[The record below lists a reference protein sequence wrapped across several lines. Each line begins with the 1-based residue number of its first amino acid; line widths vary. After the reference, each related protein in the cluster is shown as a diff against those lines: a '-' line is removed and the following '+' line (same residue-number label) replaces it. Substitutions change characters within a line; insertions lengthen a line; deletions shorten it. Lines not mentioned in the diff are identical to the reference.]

1 MWTESVVF
9 VDSTAT
15 VAFASARSMW
25 TESLS
30 RLPSAESSQALPR
43 HVPCGLNRC
52 LFCLWHGHSALPR
65 HVPCG
70 LNQQKCTRRCIQIY
84 GMCRESVDSFSL
96 YALQYC
102 ALTIFPCSSATKAIS
117 IAINGSPG
125 RTIDRFSWCEP
136 HRFFCLLNLRVN
148 EHFDIFPY

>member
-1 MWTESVVF
+1 MLDEEAKRISG
-9 VDSTAT
+9 
-15 VAFASARSMW
+15 FASARSMW
-25 TESLS
+25 TESVMFQTDL
-30 RLPSAESSQALPR
+30 LL
-43 HVPCGLNRC
+43 GM
-52 LFCLWHGHSALPR
+52 ALPR

-96 YALQYC
+96 YVLQYC

>member
-1 MWTESVVF
+1 MEFLAV
-9 VDSTAT
+9 
-15 VAFASARSMW
+15 
-25 TESLS
+25 
-30 RLPSAESSQALPR
+30 LPSHPLTDLLLLPNAICITSHYIR
-43 HVPCGLNRC
+43 IIIFHLNRIMMARRWS
-52 LFCLWHGHSALPR
+52 LTGRRTGSVRQTLPR

-96 YALQYC
+96 YVLQYC